1 MLGDGGSYL
10 VKGLSLG
17 DLRQFTRRLRGGV
30 VGVCFERRLKSAVK
44 LFPAGGQDGL
54 SLGGKGAVC
63 AYPVLDQ
70 PESPTLCT

>member
-1 MLGDGGSYL
+1 MLGDCGSYL

-17 DLRQFTRRLRGGV
+17 DLQQFPRKLRGDV

-54 SLGGKGAVC
+54 SLMGCFLGGSLLSSVPGVAFRT
-63 AYPVLDQ
+63 Q
-70 PESPTLCT
+70 